1 MGKEP
6 YTLEGQL
13 SLFDWIPEHREY
25 PSIDSIPEAEAARIV
40 GDEIGLTFAYN
51 ARFEE
56 WCAKKG
62 KLELYLEYSNFDL
75 EDNLDRFL
83 GVGYDYG
90 TGGGAC
96 PCSGIKD
103 AVAWFKDKIGKY
115 YEGKQK

>member
-40 GDEIGLTFAYN
+40 GDKIGLTFTYN
-51 ARFEE
+51 DRFKE

-62 KLELYLEYSNFDL
+62 KLKLFLGYSSFNL
-75 EDNLDRFL
+75 EDNHDRFL
-83 GVGYDYG
+83 GVRYDYG
-90 TGGGAC
+90 TGGGAS

-103 AVAWFKDKIGKY
+103 AITWFKDKMEKH
-115 YEGKQK
+115 YEGK